1 MNPKD
6 KSKAQTVNNN
16 VDTNY
21 GIVIGV
27 MNGLLSTGDIKLPDV
42 QRVKKM
48 RVFFWI
54 LKDNLN

>member
-42 QRVKKM
+42 QQVKKM
-48 RVFFWI
+48 RVFF
-54 LKDNLN
+54 LDTKG